1 MKKFNIKCI
10 LALAIILLCALLLC
24 SCNSFEKQLEKMSEE
39 ERAQALT
46 EKAIYNQ
53 DNASSY
59 ISNSEMMID
68 VSCKDAD
75 MSILETGEQI
85 IYGASSDEDYYHYC
99 KYKVTS
105 NKTTRVTTMGY
116 ADGKMFESDGA
127 SFVYSP
133 LPKKD
138 YLDYLSIMDDIG
150 DTSHLNPPKSIT
162 AEKNE
167 DGYWVIEFSQFDTEL
182 INFLCANLFEGID
195 TYYYRYFD
203 VTDIFVTLTI
213 NSEYQPD
220 FYSIKLVHTSI
231 TYDDSIFEPI
241 VEYNVSFSNYNQVK
255 ENELVE
261 IDFSKYKNVSDLRL
275 FHLMEKELYKAIDW
289 DTGRFSSSVTTS
301 ASQNG
306 NTSSFSYSYS
316 GTYENNEDGFR
327 FQLISRTGENL
338 NSPPATIS
346 YEYNSYKEAYG
357 TSSRSTE
364 MSDFE
369 AKARLSSILI
379 PVPISINDLVTCN
392 KVGAGDNVTYNFAYS
407 SIDPSLISDIE
418 ILGSP
423 RVTLSVAIKGGKVA
437 WLSYSASGIT
447 ESNQAISISVKNF
460 FQ

>member
-1 MKKFNIKCI
+1 MKKFNHRYTLISMLI
-10 LALAIILLCALLLC
+10 LVVALLLC
-24 SCNSFEKQLEKMSEE
+24 SCNSFEKRLEKMSEK
-39 ERAQALT
+39 ERAEALT

-85 IYGASSDEDYYHYC
+85 IYGASSDEDYYHYS

-182 INFLCANLFEGID
+182 INFLCTNLFEGID

-203 VTDIFVTLTI
+203 VTDICVTLTI
-213 NSEYQPD
+213 NSEYQPE

-241 VEYNVSFSNYNQVK
+241 VEYNVSFSNYNQVT

-289 DTGRFSSSVTTS
+289 DTGKLSSSITTS

-316 GTYENNEDGFR
+316 GTYENNEDGFS
-327 FQLISRTGENL
+327 FQLISRTGENFL
-338 NSPPATIS
+338 
-346 YEYNSYKEAYG
+346 
-357 TSSRSTE
+357 
-364 MSDFE
+364 
-369 AKARLSSILI
+369 
-379 PVPISINDLVTCN
+379 
-392 KVGAGDNVTYNFAYS
+392 
-407 SIDPSLISDIE
+407 
-418 ILGSP
+418 
-423 RVTLSVAIKGGKVA
+423 RVQFI
-437 WLSYSASGIT
+437 
-447 ESNQAISISVKNF
+447 
-460 FQ
+460 